1 MNYVIVGTA
10 GHIDHGKTVLVEAL
24 TGIKTDRLKEEQERG
39 ISIELGFASF
49 KMPDGTKVGVVDVP
63 GHERFIRQMLAGVA
77 GIDLVLLI
85 IAADESVMP
94 QTREHLDIID
104 LLQIKKGI
112 IVITKTDLV
121 DEEWL
126 ELVKEE
132 VKETVTKT
140 VLSDAAILAVSA
152 KSGQGMDEL
161 KKMLY
166 KEIAETPPK
175 ESTGRMRL
183 PIDRFFSVMGF
194 GTVVTGTLWNGEL
207 RVGDHVEIMPEGII
221 SRVRN
226 IQVHGDN
233 VEAAVAGQRVAVNL
247 ANIETEQLHRGQVLA
262 EPGLLNS
269 SHRMDAQLKLLDS
282 LSKPLKQRARIR
294 LHLGTSEIFAR
305 VNLLDREELK
315 PGDTCFCQLMLE
327 ESLVASRLD
336 RFVIRTYSPMFT
348 IGGGLI
354 IDPVAAKHKRY
365 KKEILDE
372 LATKLKGSPA
382 ELVMQLLLQKGTTAD
397 QKTIA
402 NEISL
407 DSEQLRAELNQLEKD
422 NLITCISY
430 EGANYVISTKIVEKL
445 SNKITQF
452 LSKYHEEFPLRLG
465 MPKEELRSRMFSDW
479 EVKQYNA
486 LISLLNSEGLIKVSN
501 NDLAKSDFEIC
512 LTHEMQTAVHEIEA
526 ALEKELFSP
535 PSWQEIVK
543 ELSLKEAQAQEILSY
558 MMLKGLVEKVNDE
571 LIFSKTA
578 VQKAKELVTEFV
590 TEHKS
595 ITLGEAR
602 DILGS
607 SRKYVLPLLEHFDQ
621 TKFTKRIQDKRILY

>member
-85 IAADESVMP
+85 IAGDESVMP

-104 LLQIKKGI
+104 LLQIKNGI

-121 DEEWL
+121 DEDWL

-140 VLSDAAILAVSA
+140 VLSDASIIPVSA
-152 KSGQGMDEL
+152 KSGQGIDEL
-161 KKMLY
+161 KEMMY
-166 KEIAETPPK
+166 KKITQTSPK
-175 ESTGRMRL
+175 ESNGRMRL

-207 RVGDHVEIMPEGII
+207 RVGDQVEIMPEGII

-226 IQVHGDN
+226 IQIHGDN

-262 EPGLLNS
+262 EPGLLKPS
-269 SHRMDAQLKLLDS
+269 YRMDVQLKLLDRLNKS
-282 LSKPLKQRARIR
+282 LKQRARIR

-305 VNLLDREELK
+305 VNLFDREELK

-327 ESLVASRLD
+327 EALVASRLD
-336 RFVIRTYSPMFT
+336 RFVIRTYSPMYT

-354 IDPVAAKHKRY
+354 IDPVADKHKRY

-382 ELVMQLLLQKGTTAD
+382 ELVLQLLQLKGTTVD
-397 QKTIA
+397 HKTIA
-402 NEISL
+402 NEISI
-407 DSEQLRAELNQLEKD
+407 DPEQLRAELNQLEKD
-422 NLITCISY
+422 NLITSVSY
-430 EGANYVISTKIVEKL
+430 EGANYVISTKVVENL
-445 SNKITQF
+445 SNNITEF

-465 MPKEELRSRMFSDW
+465 MPKEELRSRMFSNW

-486 LISLLNSEGLIKVSN
+486 LISLLNARRLVKVSN
-501 NDLAKSDFEIC
+501 NDLAKSDFEIG
-512 LTHEMQTAVHEIEA
+512 LTQEQQTAVSGVET

-535 PSWQEIVK
+535 PSWQDIVK
-543 ELSLKEAQAQEILSY
+543 ELALKEAQAQEILNY
-558 MMLKGLVEKVNDE
+558 MMLKGMVEKINDE
-571 LIFSKTA
+571 LIFSRTA
-578 VQKAKELVTEFV
+578 VHKAKELVTGFV

-602 DILGS
+602 DLLGS
-607 SRKYVLPLLEHFDQ
+607 SRKYVLPLLEYFDQ